1 MDPGMDGNFMDMLQ
15 DMLPKRTKRRTVTV
29 AEARRILLQD
39 ELDKLVNMDEVVDE
53 AEAVGLLEEEVSVV
67 AVEEVVVCFFASQN
81 CMFFAD
87 LMLNL

>member
-1 MDPGMDGNFMDMLQ
+1 MLQ
-15 DMLPKRTKRRTVTV
+15 AVV
-29 AEARRILLQD
+29 VVSA
-39 ELDKLVNMDEVVDE
+39 VDEVVDE

-87 LMLNL
+87 LMLKL